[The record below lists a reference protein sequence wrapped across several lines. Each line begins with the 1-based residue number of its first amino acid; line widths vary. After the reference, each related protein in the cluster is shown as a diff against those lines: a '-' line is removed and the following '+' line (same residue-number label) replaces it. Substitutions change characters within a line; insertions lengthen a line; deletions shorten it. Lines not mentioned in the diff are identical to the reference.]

1 MPGDGSE
8 PLEEA
13 LGDTLQTAP
22 PSEVGARYRG
32 QREIRPF
39 FDPLRYDPL
48 APKAPTLVGDVP
60 PPPAN
65 VHVDRTVLPRTAP
78 KPPPEPRRAHP
89 ADPDDAYAQAKPNL
103 PPEL

>member
-22 PSEVGARYRG
+22 PSEVGAKYRV
-32 QREIRPF
+32 QREIRAF

-48 APKAPTLVGDVP
+48 APKAPTLVGDVQP
-60 PPPAN
+60 HPAN
-65 VHVDRTVLPRTAP
+65 VHVDRVVLPRTAP
-78 KPPPEPRRAHP
+78 KPPPEPRRAHH
-89 ADPDDAYAQAKPNL
+89 ADPDDAQAQAKPNL